1 MSDISANIR
10 LPSWKKTKQNNILQ
24 YLWMKPTK
32 AVEVWEVLPTN
43 RFPLQVD
50 CARKE
55 TRSVSSSA
63 LAVAATQAMHYE
75 PGLRKPFRLWCMQ
88 GGSPGRVVFLL
99 IFGQFCTAAP
109 ADSSAVVPWKI
120 GMCANQVAGS
130 LPSGLGVCAH
140 TLTDSKIV
148 SIPDTLIKP
157 LKHLFVTNCPSDLA
171 SALHDRHV
179 GVWAEWRQ
187 QKHLYCKFIN
197 VAILTCA
204 IIVSVYLLST
214 SICELSIAK
223 CAHSTQASAR

>member
-1 MSDISANIR
+1 
-10 LPSWKKTKQNNILQ
+10 
-24 YLWMKPTK
+24 MKPTK

-75 PGLRKPFRLWCMQ
+75 PGLGKPFRLWSMH

-187 QKHLYCKFIN
+187 QKRLYCKFIDI
-197 VAILTCA
+197 AIWTCA
-204 IIVSVYLLST
+204 INKYRCICFQHLFVNCLLPSVLIVRRQAHAKGVPLS
-214 SICELSIAK
+214 
-223 CAHSTQASAR
+223 HSAQSFSAARL